1 MIFVFQCFKLHEK
14 LWADVN
20 WGSSTQA
27 QMYNNALATVHQL
40 DRVQDH
46 VKNYRPQI
54 LVFSG
59 LPSTRPPLVDFGHLI
74 TKNTSLLTCG
84 NILKVKPIPI

>member
-1 MIFVFQCFKLHEK
+1 MPKKKHFL
-14 LWADVN
+14 DVN

-27 QMYNNALATVHQL
+27 QIYKNALSATQQL
-40 DRVQDH
+40 NSIEDH

-59 LPSTRPPLVDFGHLI
+59 LPSARPALIEFAHLL
-74 TKNTSLLTCG
+74 TKNLSMTVCG
-84 NILKVKPIPI
+84 NIETVQIK